1 MGVAVVMEQ
10 ASIFF
15 TLVSGWVTAARWTGY
30 EPEVLQKDM
39 IDTIATEP
47 YLHSIQLAF
56 VSYSNSLA

>member
-30 EPEVLQKDM
+30 ESQRKRGPDM
-39 IDTIATEP
+39 PTRLATSE
-47 YLHSIQLAF
+47 LSGTRNNQSAL
-56 VSYSNSLA
+56 SL